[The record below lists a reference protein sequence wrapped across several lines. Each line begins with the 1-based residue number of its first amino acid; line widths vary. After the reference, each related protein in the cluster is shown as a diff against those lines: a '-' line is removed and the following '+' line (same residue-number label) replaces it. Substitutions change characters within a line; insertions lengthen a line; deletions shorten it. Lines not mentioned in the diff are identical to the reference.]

1 MEIQDFEREQVRSQQ
16 NYMSNKLFIKGSR
29 FLKWFYKLL
38 LKYYTKKLSEVQGK
52 VSKMESKV
60 LKNSDKSFV
69 IKDINFYSSR
79 LIIVMFQ
86 EMFTEYEYEIT
97 LQDESN
103 WVKFYEEYQKT
114 NEVPFKLKHLV
125 NVELAEQYDN
135 GIRIK

>member
-1 MEIQDFEREQVRSQQ
+1 
-16 NYMSNKLFIKGSR
+16 
-29 FLKWFYKLL
+29 
-38 LKYYTKKLSEVQGK
+38 
-52 VSKMESKV
+52 MESKV